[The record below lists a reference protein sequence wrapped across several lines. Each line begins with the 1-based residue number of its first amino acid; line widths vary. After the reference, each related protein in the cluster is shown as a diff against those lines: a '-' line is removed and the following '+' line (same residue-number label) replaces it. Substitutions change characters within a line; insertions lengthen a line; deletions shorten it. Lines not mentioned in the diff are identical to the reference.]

1 MKLSFG
7 VQIEPQFGF
16 TKEKI
21 DKIAVMCENASFDTI
36 WVSDHMFL
44 NEKSVNVPA
53 FDAWT
58 LMTYLLT
65 KYATLKVGSLVLCNS
80 YRTPSVVAKMITTL
94 DHLSNGRYICGYGA
108 GWKEMEYQAYGID
121 YHPLKI
127 RIEQMIEGIEVL
139 RAMWKEE
146 EKISYSGKYY
156 TLKDALCFP
165 KPLTKPQ
172 PIWIGSN
179 KGGKKMIRTAAKY
192 GDGFNLAWAFS
203 PSHCQTIFNSL
214 DEQAIKFNRD
224 PKEIARS
231 VGFWVRLYKDDKE
244 KEEIFQEEAAK
255 RNISIEEYSKRIEGA
270 LVGTKEEIIH
280 LLRKYLELD
289 VSHFIFMFPFDK
301 EVEYMTEFSKDILP
315 ELKEL

>member
-16 TKEKI
+16 TKDKI
-21 DKIAVMCENASFDTI
+21 DKIAVMCEKSFDTI

-44 NEKSVNVPA
+44 NDKSVNVPA

-65 KYATLKVGSLVLCNS
+65 KYTLKVGSLVLCNS
-80 YRTPSVVAKMITTL
+80 YRTPSVLAKMITTL

-121 YHPLKI
+121 YYPLKI

-139 RAMWKEE
+139 RAMWREE

-165 KPLTKPQ
+165 KPLTKPL

-192 GDGFNLAWAFS
+192 ADGFNLAWSFS
-203 PSHCQTIFNSL
+203 PSHCQTIFNYL

-244 KEEIFQEEAAK
+244 KEEMIQEEAAK

-270 LVGTKEEIIH
+270 LIGTKEEIIQQ
-280 LLRKYLELD
+280 LRKYLELS

-315 ELKEL
+315 ELKEF

>member
-16 TKEKI
+16 TKETI
-21 DKIAVMCENASFDTI
+21 DQIAVMCENTSFDTL

-44 NEKSVNVPA
+44 NEKSTEVPA

-65 KYATLKVGSLVLCNS
+65 KYTTLKVGSLVLCNS
-80 YRTPSVVAKMITTL
+80 YRTPSILAKMITTL

-121 YHPLKI
+121 YPPLST

-139 RAMWKEE
+139 RAMWKEK
-146 EKISYSGKYY
+146 EKVSYFGKHYI
-156 TLKDALCFP
+156 LKDALCFP
-165 KPLTKPQ
+165 KPLTKPRL

-179 KGGKKMIRTAAKY
+179 KGGKKMTRTAAKY
-192 GDGFNLAWAFS
+192 GDGFNLAWVFS
-203 PSHCQTIFNSL
+203 PSRCKTIFNYL
-214 DEQAIKFNRD
+214 DEQAIKHNRD

-231 VGFWVRLYKDDKE
+231 IGFWVRLYKDHKE
-244 KEEIFQEEAAK
+244 KQEIFQEEAAK
-255 RNISIEEYSKRIEGA
+255 RNISVEEYSNRVEGA
-270 LVGTKEEIIH
+270 LIGTKDEIIQQ
-280 LLRKYLELD
+280 LRKYLELD
-289 VSHFIFMFPFDK
+289 VSHFIFMFPFQK
-301 EVEYMTEFSKDILP
+301 EVEYMNNFSKYILP
-315 ELKEL
+315 IVK